1 MINTLLVATN
11 NPGKAKEFRSLLGPV
26 SVTIKLLK
34 DVFSEEI
41 DDVAETADS
50 FAGNAELKAVA
61 YAKLAHLPTVADDS
75 GLEVAALDGEPG
87 VHSARWIPGT
97 DQDRVVALLKRMEG
111 VEHRS
116 AQFTCTLCLYV
127 PKSDERHFFTG
138 VVTGQIA
145 LEARGDQ
152 GFGYDPI
159 FIPDGYE
166 QTFAELGSV
175 VKNELSHRRRA
186 IDELLQ
192 FLKEHP
198 IYFD

>member
-1 MINTLLVATN
+1 MISTLLVATN
-11 NPGKAKEFRSLLGPV
+11 NPGKAKEFQSLLAPISITV
-26 SVTIKLLK
+26 QRLS
-34 DVFSEEI
+34 DVFSGEI
-41 DDVAETADS
+41 ADVAETADS
-50 FAGNAELKAVA
+50 FAGNAELKAVT

-75 GLEVAALDGEPG
+75 GLEVAALNGEPG

-97 DQDRVVALLKRMEG
+97 DQDRVAVLLKRMEG

-127 PKSDERHFFTG
+127 PKSDVRHFFTG
-138 VVTGQIA
+138 VVTGEIA
-145 LEARGDQ
+145 LADRGNQ

-166 QTFAELGSV
+166 QTFAELGAE

-192 FLKEHP
+192 FLQENP
-198 IYFD
+198 EYLN